1 MIIILFFIINWYMC
15 IFIHSFFL
23 HRYASHKQFEMSR
36 GWEKFFY
43 VLTWLFMGSNYLSAY
58 AYGIMHRMHHA
69 FADTDQD
76 PHSPKYSKN
85 LFDMMWQTR
94 TIYNDINY
102 GRIEVDPKF
111 SSGAVQWSAFE
122 KFADSWPNRLGW
134 AFAIIGIYAFF
145 ATSWWLWLLLPVHLV
160 MGPVQGAMVN
170 WFSHKIGYRNFK
182 VKDTSTNSLPF
193 DFLLLGENYHNNHH
207 KFGGRANFGGV
218 RWHEI
223 DITYQIIKVLNKINV
238 IKLKKSPKRDIKP
251 EIITSQKSA

>member
-1 MIIILFFIINWYMC
+1 MVILIYFIVQWYLC

-23 HRYASHKQFEMSR
+23 HRYASHKQFTMSR

-58 AYGIMHRMHHA
+58 GYGVMHRMHHA
-69 FADTDQD
+69 FADSEKD
-76 PHSPKYSKN
+76 PHSPKYSPNFFK
-85 LFDMMWQTR
+85 MMWDTR
-94 TIYNDINY
+94 LIYNDINY
-102 GRIEVDPKF
+102 KRADVEDKF
-111 SSGAVQWSAFE
+111 KSGAVQWEAFE
-122 KFADSWPNRLGW
+122 KFADTWPNRLFW
-134 AFAIIGIYAFF
+134 SFLTIGIYFAF
-145 ATSWWLWLLLPVHLV
+145 ASHWALWLLLPIHLV
-160 MGPVQGAMVN
+160 MAPTQGVLVN

-223 DITYQIIKVLNKINV
+223 DITYLIIKLFDKIGIV
-238 IKLKKSPKRDIKP
+238 QLKPAKVSVPIKRERLR
-251 EIITSQKSA
+251 A